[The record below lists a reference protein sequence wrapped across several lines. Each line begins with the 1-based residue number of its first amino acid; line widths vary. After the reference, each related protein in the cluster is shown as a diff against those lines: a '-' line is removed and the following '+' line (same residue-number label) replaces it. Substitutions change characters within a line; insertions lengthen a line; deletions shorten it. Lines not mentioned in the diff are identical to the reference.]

1 MKKSKLL
8 GTAGRNRK
16 CCSCC
21 GKHLEFS
28 QKMKHRTTV
37 RFSSSTSGIHPRQ
50 LESSYSNREQ
60 IFVQQIHRGLYSIS
74 CGKHNGKEYDKER
87 MCVCVCVYVC
97 VYKTESLYCTAE
109 INTAL

>member
-1 MKKSKLL
+1 
-8 GTAGRNRK
+8 
-16 CCSCC
+16 
-21 GKHLEFS
+21 
-28 QKMKHRTTV
+28 MKHRTTV

-109 INTAL
+109 INKAL